1 VSYQALYNKYRPQTF
16 EEVVGQKHIIKTL
29 KNSISQDR
37 VSHAYLFCGPH
48 GIGKTTIARVL
59 AKALDCE
66 KGMTI
71 SPCNKCNICKSIS
84 NGSCIDVLEIDAAS
98 NRGIDEIRDL
108 REKVNYLP
116 IQARKKIY
124 IIDEVHMLTTEA
136 FNALLKTLEEPPAHV
151 IFMMATTEP
160 NKILPTILSRCQR
173 FDLHLI
179 SPEDIVKRLEYIAK
193 KEKIKISSSALSL
206 IAGHS
211 KGSQR
216 DAIGILDQLH
226 SFTDIKITEED
237 VASLLGVLDY
247 KNLFKIIDL
256 IIKRDTGGL
265 IYLIDELSQLGIDLR
280 QLVGDIVEYLRGMLI
295 TKNIKKSTMDLVY
308 IPKDLKAA
316 FTRQSKQ
323 LELEEIQ
330 RLLDLFGQTYKDM
343 RWAPDNKLL
352 LEISLIKATRL
363 SLDDTISGLLSRV
376 KDLENQVRVGLEE
389 KQKSDD
395 IYLRGKK
402 EKEIEE
408 DKGEKEELRL
418 AEEVELER
426 VKLTKEKELEKEK
439 VKKEL
444 PKEKLE
450 EKREIEEEILED
462 KKVIQEEVQ
471 EIFEEEE
478 KESLEPEKVE
488 EIEYKLDKL
497 EIKGEVKIGKKA
509 KKKVVDFSFESIQK
523 LWPLVL
529 EELKEKS
536 KPTHAFLLYAMPVK
550 VTDDLIEIQFES
562 KAKFQKEVLERED
575 HFKKIQETLSKTLGR
590 KVNIHFTIK
599 EEEKE
604 EIPPK
609 KKVAKKE
616 KISENEVVELLKTEF
631 DAKSID

>member
-1 VSYQALYNKYRPQTF
+1 MSYQALYNKYRPQTF

-29 KNSISQDR
+29 KSAISQDR

-193 KEKIKISSSALSL
+193 KEKIKILSSALSL

-226 SFTDIKITEED
+226 SFTDMKITEED

-247 KNLFKIIDL
+247 KNLSKIIDL
-256 IIKRDTGGL
+256 IVKRDTGGL

-363 SLDDTISGLLSRV
+363 SLDDTLSGLLSRV
-376 KDLENQVRVGLEE
+376 KDLENQVRFGLEE
-389 KQKSDD
+389 KPISADM
-395 IYLRGKK
+395 YLRGKK

-408 DKGEKEELRL
+408 GKGEKEELRL
-418 AEEVELER
+418 AEEEELER
-426 VKLTKEKELEKEK
+426 VKLTKEEELEKEK

-462 KKVIQEEVQ
+462 EKVIQEEVQ

-478 KESLEPEKVE
+478 KEALEQERVE
-488 EIEYKLDKL
+488 EIEYKPEKL
-497 EIKGEVKIGKKA
+497 EIKREVKIGKKTE
-509 KKKVVDFSFESIQK
+509 KKVADFSFESIQK

-529 EELKEKS
+529 EKLKEKN

-550 VTDDLIEIQFES
+550 VTDNLIEIQFES
-562 KAKFQKEVLERED
+562 EAKFQKEVLERED
-575 HFKKIQETLSKTLGR
+575 HFKKIQETLSKILGR
-590 KVNIHFTIK
+590 KVNIHLTIK

-616 KISENEVVELLKTEF
+616 KVSENEVVELLKTEF
-631 DAKSID
+631 DAESID